1 MVFSNISNL
10 LSTSSNVDNMLVILF
25 FNVGS
30 SVDCGVYGARKY
42 TLLICGLFGIGVSF

>member
-30 SVDCGVYGARKY
+30 SVGGVYGARKY